1 MSKLFFSFFL
11 VLIVSQA
18 IAQKYKVAGI
28 IKDEEG
34 KGIGGVL
41 VQELGTNSNATTNQ
55 YGIYEMRVHYGNA
68 TLVVT
73 ADGYFKVTKDINGIG
88 TQNFTLSSVAKTR
101 QKGMV
106 GSRNLNATEADLSS
120 PVDIIDVK
128 KIAGLSGQFDL
139 PQLLQYV
146 SGSFNSN
153 RQLGADGTDL
163 IDASSIHGMGPD
175 QMLILVN
182 GKRRHQSSLINLSGT
197 RGRGNNGFD
206 FSTIPVASIDRIE
219 ILRDGAVAPYG
230 SDAVSGVI
238 NIVLKDNTNG
248 FSANANG
255 GIRMAKYNRDSSS
268 WDGLNYN
275 GNVNYGTKIAKTG
288 FFNVTADY
296 NFVDHTNR
304 ADTQTDSLLRRKFG
318 DPKIYNGSLSY
329 NTVIPI
335 YKNTEIYSFGTASY
349 RQGETYSWTRGAK
362 DSTNFI
368 KLYPK
373 GFDPLVSRVVDDR
386 SVTLGVRKVWNGFN
400 VDLSHTY
407 GFNKFSYDV
416 KHSLNKSFGM
426 DTTRSSYEAGGFQTS
441 QNVTNLD
448 VTTFYKDILDG
459 VHLAFGAE
467 YRMDNYKINVG
478 NPLSWRTYNPLKFGG
493 AQGFKGYGETEAID
507 QKRNNAAGYVDIEAK
522 FDESF
527 SVNAAGRFDYYSD
540 LGSAVSGKAGLR
552 YKITDALSIRGAYG
566 LGFRAPSLA
575 QQHYSYDI
583 LIPSKANLEYPQSN
597 IITRSGSEISKA
609 LAAPDLKMETTHN
622 GSAGIVF
629 APDNNFSVSVDGYY
643 IRVQNRVILTG
654 PIDAND
660 KQVGALLK
668 RLNVAQVRFFTNAL
682 TTSNAGVDVSL
693 KYTADLGTGKLNTI
707 LSANYNTMSIDTIK
721 TNERLANKQA
731 NYLDKRERYFILASA
746 PPMKINLTLDYN
758 VGPLTLMVRGTYFDE
773 IQLVN
778 HNFGKIDKGG
788 KAYTEKEYVDTYK
801 SMIQADATLGLKVN
815 DKISFAIGGSN
826 LLNAYPTMSK
836 PNRTESGGAWD
847 SVQAGNNGS
856 FFFTKIYF
864 NF

>member
-1 MSKLFFSFFL
+1 MVLF
-11 VLIVSQA
+11 VTQA
-18 IAQKYKVAGI
+18 MAQKYKVAGI

-41 VQELGTNSNATTNQ
+41 IQELGTNANAVTNQ

-73 ADGYFKVTKDINGIG
+73 AEGFYKITRDIQGIG
-88 TQNFTLSSVAKTR
+88 TQHFILKSIAKSR
-101 QKGMV
+101 KNGVV
-106 GSRNLNATEADLSS
+106 GSKNLANTAADLSS
-120 PVDIIDVK
+120 PVDILDVK
-128 KIAGLSGQFDL
+128 KIAGLNKQFDL

-175 QMLILVN
+175 QMLVLVN
-182 GKRRHQSSLINLSGT
+182 GKRRHQSSLINLGGT
-197 RGRGNNGFD
+197 RGRGNTGFD
-206 FSTIPVASIDRIE
+206 FSTIPVSSIDRIE
-219 ILRDGAVAPYG
+219 ILRDGAVAQYG

-238 NIVLKDNTNG
+238 NIVLKDNTDG
-248 FSANANG
+248 LSINANG
-255 GIRMAKYNRDSSS
+255 GIRKASYNRDSSS
-268 WDGLNYN
+268 WDGLSYN
-275 GNVNYGTKIAKTG
+275 GNINYGTKIAKTG

-296 NFVDHTNR
+296 NFQDHTNR
-304 ADTQTDSLLRRKFG
+304 AGTQADSLVRRKFG
-318 DPKIYNGSLSY
+318 DPKIYNGSLGY
-329 NTVIPI
+329 NMVVPV

-349 RQGETYSWTRGAK
+349 RLGETYSWTRGAR

-368 KLYPK
+368 KLNPN

-386 SVTLGVRKVWNGFN
+386 AVTVGARTKWNRFN
-400 VDLSHTY
+400 IDLSHTY
-407 GFNKFSYDV
+407 GFNKFSYEV
-416 KHSLNKSFGM
+416 KNSLNKSFGM
-426 DTTRSSYEAGGFQTS
+426 DTTRSSFEAGGFQTM
-441 QNVTNLD
+441 QNVTNLEF
-448 VTTFYKDILDG
+448 TTFYDDILDG

-467 YRMDNYKINVG
+467 YRMDQYQINSG

-493 AQGFKGYGETEAID
+493 AQGFKGYGETEAIEA
-507 QKRNNAAGYVDIEAK
+507 KRNNVAGYVDVEAK
-522 FDESF
+522 FDDRF

-540 LGSAVSGKAGLR
+540 LGSAVAGKAGLR
-552 YKITDALSIRGAYG
+552 YKLTDALSIRGAYG

-597 IITRSGSEISKA
+597 IITRSGSEISNA
-609 LAAPDLKMETTHN
+609 IAAPDLKLEISHN
-622 GSAGIVF
+622 GSAGVVF
-629 APDNNFSVSVDGYY
+629 APDEKFSVSVDGYY
-643 IRVQNRVILTG
+643 VRVQDRIILTG
-654 PIDAND
+654 PFDAND
-660 KQVGALLK
+660 KQIGAVLK
-668 RLNVAQVRFFTNAL
+668 RLNVAQMRFFTNAL
-682 TTSNAGVDVSL
+682 TTTTAGVDLSL
-693 KYTADLGTGKLNTI
+693 KYTTGLGTGRLSTV

-721 TNERLANKQA
+721 TSERLANKQA
-731 NYLDKRERYFILASA
+731 SYLDKRERYFILASA
-746 PPMKINLTLDYN
+746 PPMKINLTLDYQA
-758 VGPLTLMVRGTYFDE
+758 GPLTFMVRGTYFDE

-778 HNFGKIDKGG
+778 RNFGKIDKGG
-788 KAYTEKEYVDTYK
+788 KAYTEKDYIDTYK

-815 DKISFAIGGSN
+815 ENLSFAIGGSN

-856 FFFTKIYF
+856 FFFTKIYYKF
-864 NF
+864 